1 MNILL
6 VDDDVKRNLPLV
18 RNLEYGQGWKVN
30 QERSPKSALQALR
43 GEAKFDFILLD
54 VMMPP
59 DESVDRERSNL
70 GQSTGLLLIEKIHEI
85 TQGKIPIVILS
96 ARQDLQEILTRDKR
110 VKAYLKKTM
119 SEKEIINTIKETL
132 NAKV

>member
-1 MNILL
+1 MKILFI
-6 VDDDVKRNLPLV
+6 DDDVKRNLPLI
-18 RNLEYGQGWKVN
+18 RNLEYGQGWKIT
-30 QERSPKSALQALR
+30 QERSPKSALQALQ
-43 GEAKFDFILLD
+43 GEAKFDLILLD

-70 GQSTGLLLIEKIHEI
+70 GQSTGLLLMEKIDEI

-96 ARQDLQEILTRDKR
+96 ARQDLQETLAQDQR

-119 SEKEIINTIKETL
+119 SEKEIIANIKEAL
-132 NAKV
+132 QPKD

>member
-1 MNILL
+1 MNILFI
-6 VDDDVKRNLPLV
+6 DDDVKRNLPLV

-30 QERSPKSALQALR
+30 QQRSPKSALQALR

-59 DESVDRERSNL
+59 DEIVDRERSNL
-70 GQSTGLLLIEKIHEI
+70 GQSTGLLLMEKIYEI

-119 SEKEIINTIKETL
+119 SEKEIIATIKEAL
-132 NAKV
+132 PAKS